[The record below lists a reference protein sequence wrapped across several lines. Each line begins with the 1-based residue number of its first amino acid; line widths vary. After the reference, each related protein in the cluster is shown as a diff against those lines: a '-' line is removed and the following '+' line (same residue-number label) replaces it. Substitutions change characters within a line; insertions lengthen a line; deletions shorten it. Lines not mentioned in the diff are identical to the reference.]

1 MMSRIWTAYQVELIK
16 AMRTKFTYVGPVL
29 VVLMVLVAPL
39 MNTVAPGGSAYQLIA
54 FATPMALNLLGLLL
68 TLTFCASLIA
78 SEMAAGT
85 VRLVLVRPLLRHE
98 FLIAKL
104 LTGMTYAVLLSVLVA
119 TASWS
124 VGFARGGLHG
134 VEYGGEVLYTGA
146 EMFATYGIGWVLSLA
161 PQFAFVAYAI
171 MISTLIRN
179 TGAAVGASIGIWLVT
194 DAVKYPLGIAP
205 AVFTT
210 YVETPWSVFQTR
222 SSGLDAS
229 WFPMVYYCLA
239 TSFAA
244 ILVFGS
250 VAGYVLHRRNLQA

>member
-1 MMSRIWTAYQVELIK
+1 MMARILTAYQVELIK
-16 AMRTKFTYVGPVL
+16 AIRTKFTYVGPVL
-29 VVLMVLVAPL
+29 VVIMVLVAPL
-39 MNTVAPGGSAYQLIA
+39 MSAAAPGGSSYQLIA

-85 VRLVLVRPLLRHE
+85 VRLLLVRPLLRHE

-119 TASWS
+119 STTWAI
-124 VGFARGGLHG
+124 GFARGGLHG
-134 VEYGGEVLYTGA
+134 VEYGGEVLYTSA
-146 EMFATYGIGWVLSLA
+146 EMFAAYGIGWVLSLA

-194 DAVKYPLGIAP
+194 DVIKYPLGIAP
-205 AVFTT
+205 AIFTT

-222 SSGLDAS
+222 CSGLDAS
-229 WFPMVYYCLA
+229 WFPMAYYCLA
-239 TSFAA
+239 TSLAA
-244 ILVFGS
+244 IVVFAGI
-250 VAGYVLHRRNLQA
+250 AGYSLQRRNLQA